1 MKFSTYTWQLYKQ
14 SDQGKAAIAAF
25 TPECEDDCYN
35 VFIKYNPGF
44 TGDKDTYTELLE
56 TAYVWAS
63 DWEIDSLEDAKDAFT
78 FIVNHGLRMEGQDV
92 IFPQEYDFILL
103 IISPL
108 SFGLYNSSKFFIP
121 NFFQY
126 NFYALKKLVDYFE
139 LELPDYPK
147 KSNYRARCMYY
158 WELCEMFYKFR
169 MDNDLSPEELCAFI
183 YDFAPNVIGEQPI
196 AELPEPTNAW
206 FIGGVLQNE
215 DKDPNYVSS
224 WQANSET
231 KRGDILIQ
239 YETAPISAITAIRIA
254 TTDGIIDPF
263 FHWYTWAHMSQY
275 TAIPPI
281 TLKELRSDPYFSTH
295 PLIRKSFQGVNGWQ
309 ITGQDYNEL
318 LRIIQTKGGDMNKLP
333 RLYVPPAP
341 IVENVKRE
349 RDVEVELLEYY
360 LGKVGFVEGRDYRRQ
375 LPIHAGR
382 GHRIF
387 PDYALH
393 YDETPD
399 YKRARVLIE
408 AKLEMKNN
416 AQIEACFKQAYSYA
430 KLLESS
436 VIVLCDKNCLMI
448 YEKKDSFD
456 RDRYTKIYWGELESS
471 DKFNEL
477 KNFLK

>member
-25 TPECEDDCYN
+25 MPECEDDCYN

-44 TGDKDTYTELLE
+44 TGDKDTYTDLLE

-147 KSNYRARCMYY
+147 KSDYRARCMYY
-158 WELCEMFYKFR
+158 WELCEMFYKSR

-206 FIGGVLQNE
+206 L
-215 DKDPNYVSS
+215 
-224 WQANSET
+224 
-231 KRGDILIQ
+231 
-239 YETAPISAITAIRIA
+239 SAECCRMKIRTRIT
-254 TTDGIIDPF
+254 
-263 FHWYTWAHMSQY
+263 
-275 TAIPPI
+275 
-281 TLKELRSDPYFSTH
+281 
-295 PLIRKSFQGVNGWQ
+295 
-309 ITGQDYNEL
+309 
-318 LRIIQTKGGDMNKLP
+318 
-333 RLYVPPAP
+333 
-341 IVENVKRE
+341 
-349 RDVEVELLEYY
+349 
-360 LGKVGFVEGRDYRRQ
+360 
-375 LPIHAGR
+375 
-382 GHRIF
+382 
-387 PDYALH
+387 
-393 YDETPD
+393 
-399 YKRARVLIE
+399 
-408 AKLEMKNN
+408 
-416 AQIEACFKQAYSYA
+416 
-430 KLLESS
+430 
-436 VIVLCDKNCLMI
+436 
-448 YEKKDSFD
+448 
-456 RDRYTKIYWGELESS
+456 
-471 DKFNEL
+471 
-477 KNFLK
+477 